1 MGTIS
6 SKGAS
11 YPDDKLIGSVE
22 QVVPGMTRD
31 LTKWKLEKTA
41 QGFHKWVRKTPRSG
55 KALPSVLEQ
64 WNKLDRNFNNN
75 KRLVKGPI
83 TDREIQILL
92 RAAPKTQANLNILKR
107 LLTKGQISDKE
118 ARKMLLGK

>member
-1 MGTIS
+1 MTKRLGMP
-6 SKGAS
+6 SKVVKNKKANIAS
-11 YPDDKLIGSVE
+11 E
-22 QVVPGMTRD
+22 
-31 LTKWKLEKTA
+31 
-41 QGFHKWVRKTPRSG
+41 
-55 KALPSVLEQ
+55 

-92 RAAPKTQANLNILKR
+92 RAAPKTQANLNTLKR

>member
-22 QVVPGMTRD
+22 QVVPDMTRD

-55 KALPSVLEQ
+55 IAPPSVLEQ
-64 WNKLDRNFNNN
+64 RK
-75 KRLVKGPI
+75 KRITKEKEGGPPSVGSSTPLKKVKKKKVGPY
-83 TDREIQILL
+83 
-92 RAAPKTQANLNILKR
+92 
-107 LLTKGQISDKE
+107 
-118 ARKMLLGK
+118 